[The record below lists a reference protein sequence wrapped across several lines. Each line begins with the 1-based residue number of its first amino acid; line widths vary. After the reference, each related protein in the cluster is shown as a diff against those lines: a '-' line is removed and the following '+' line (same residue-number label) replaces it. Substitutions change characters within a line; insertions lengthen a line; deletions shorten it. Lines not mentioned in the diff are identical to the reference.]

1 MANRALCYT
10 DAMIIA
16 IDTGGTKT
24 LLALF
29 SLDGTMQKTHRF
41 PTPKDQEQY
50 LAEVTA
56 GIKALAEDSVMA
68 AISVAIPGPIKHG
81 IVQRTPNIGW
91 TDFDVVNAL
100 QVSFPETPIFLGNDA
115 DLGGVGES
123 NLLDNPKLCLY
134 ITASTGVG
142 AGLTYQ
148 GKLFSGIR
156 RFEGGSMRIE
166 YRGQRM
172 RWENVASGQSFYE
185 RYGQYGSEVTDPAKW
200 ADFADRLSR
209 GLLVLIPLLEPD
221 TVILGG
227 SMGTHFAKYSDQLQ
241 AILDKEIAKHM
252 SDVDIVQAKYPEEAV
267 VYGCYFHAV
276 NQLAS

>member
-1 MANRALCYT
+1 
-10 DAMIIA
+10 
-16 IDTGGTKT
+16 
-24 LLALF
+24 
-29 SLDGTMQKTHRF
+29 MQKTHKF
-41 PTPKDQEQY
+41 PTPKNQDHY
-50 LAEVTA
+50 LTEVTST
-56 GIKALAEDSVMA
+56 IHTLADSQPID
-68 AISVAIPGPIKHG
+68 AISVAIPGPIKNN

-91 TDFDVVNAL
+91 SNFDVVGAL
-100 QVSFPETPIFLGNDA
+100 KQSFSDIPVFLGNDA

-123 NLLDNPKLCLY
+123 NMLDEPKLSLY

-148 GKLFSGIR
+148 GKLFPGIR

-166 YRGQRM
+166 YQGEQM

-185 RYGQYGSEVTDPAKW
+185 RYGQYGSEVTDPEKW

-209 GLLVLIPLLEPD
+209 GLLILIPLLEPD

-227 SMGTHFAKYSDQLQ
+227 SMGTHFAKYSEFLKST
-241 AILDKEIAKHM
+241 LDSQIAKHM
-252 SDVDIVQAKYPEEAV
+252 SEVEIVQAKYPEEAV

-276 NQLAS
+276 DRLAAQEA